1 MNQGP
6 VGGSRG
12 CSGRD
17 RAFADRRGQMT
28 LPDSGLKSKG
38 WARVKPVL
46 RVWGVL
52 GGLCRAIPV
61 YGDIKVGPDGLEPST
76 HGLKVRCSTD

>member
-1 MNQGP
+1 MTQGP

-12 CSGRD
+12 YSGRD

-38 WARVKPVL
+38 CARVKPVL
-46 RVWGVL
+46 RVWGVSE
-52 GGLCRAIPV
+52 R
-61 YGDIKVGPDGLEPST
+61 
-76 HGLKVRCSTD
+76 R

>member
-1 MNQGP
+1 MNHGP

-12 CSGRD
+12 YSGRD

-28 LPDSGLKSKG
+28 LPDSGLNSKG

-46 RVWGVL
+46 RVWGVSE
-52 GGLCRAIPV
+52 R
-61 YGDIKVGPDGLEPST
+61 
-76 HGLKVRCSTD
+76 R

>member
-1 MNQGP
+1 

-38 WARVKPVL
+38 CARVKPVL
-46 RVWGVL
+46 RVCGVL
-52 GGLCRAIPV
+52 GVFVTQSRLWGNESGPRRACFAKAQMITYFSV
-61 YGDIKVGPDGLEPST
+61 
-76 HGLKVRCSTD
+76 VRH

>member
-6 VGGSRG
+6 EGGSRG
-12 CSGRD
+12 YSGRD

-46 RVWGVL
+46 RVWGVSERRQTQL
-52 GGLCRAIPV
+52 EGVFLTLCFQ
-61 YGDIKVGPDGLEPST
+61 
-76 HGLKVRCSTD
+76 